1 MTPART
7 TVVSGLVLVALLV
20 DAVLLAAVELL
31 YLPLWIGAVPFP
43 ITILLAAVTTP
54 WLVRSAARLGGG
66 GVVAASPLVMWV
78 LGVLVLGVAGPGGD
92 VLLPVHWRSVAL
104 LGAGMFPGAVAL
116 GRSLGPVPTGRDAEP
131 WLAGERT

>member
-1 MTPART
+1 VTG
-7 TVVSGLVLVALLV
+7 VVCGLVLVALLA

-31 YLPLWIGAVPFP
+31 YLPLRIGAVPVP

-78 LGVLVLGVAGPGGD
+78 VGVLVLGVAGPGGD
-92 VLLPVHWRSVAL
+92 VLLPADWRSLVL
-104 LGAGMFPGAVAL
+104 LGGGMFPGAVAL
-116 GRSLGPVPTGRDAEP
+116 GRALSPVPARRDAD
-131 WLAGERT
+131 G

>member
-7 TVVSGLVLVALLV
+7 TVVSGLVLLVLLV

-31 YLPLWIGAVPFP
+31 YLPLRIGAVPVP

-54 WLVRSAARLGGG
+54 WLVRSAARLGAG

-78 LGVLVLGVAGPGGD
+78 LGMLVLGMAGPGGD
-92 VLLPVHWRSVAL
+92 VLLPVDWRSLVL

-116 GRSLGPVPTGRDAEP
+116 GRSLSPLDRPLSAVPTRGDANV
-131 WLAGERT
+131 

>member
-1 MTPART
+1 MTR
-7 TVVSGLVLVALLV
+7 VVSGLVLLVLLV

-31 YLPLWIGAVPFP
+31 YLPLRIGPVPVP
-43 ITILLAAVTTP
+43 ITILLAALTTP

-78 LGVLVLGVAGPGGD
+78 LGLLVLGMAGPGGD
-92 VLLPVHWRSVAL
+92 VLLPVHWRSVVL

-116 GRSLGPVPTGRDAEP
+116 GRSLSPLDRPLSTVPTRRDAD
-131 WLAGERT
+131 G